1 MNKNSKTYLAFDIDG
16 TIYDAAPIVVDAFRN
31 GIIRSGEALGRK
43 DILPPEREAIIN
55 LLGTPTDEIFDT
67 FFPRLSREERGVVN
81 DACNDS
87 FVDLISCGGGRL
99 MDGAYDVLE
108 NLHRGGYVILP
119 ASNGRKEYVTTILK
133 SCKIEKF
140 FGAPMHFVEDGIRD
154 KSEILPLYKKRLLPR
169 DILIMIGDREADRIA
184 ASINNVPFI
193 GCAFGHAG
201 DNEIRGERWIAF
213 SFSEIP
219 RLVNEIESSLA

>member
-1 MNKNSKTYLAFDIDG
+1 MNKNGKTYLAFDIDG

-43 DILPPEREAIIN
+43 DILPPEKEAIVN
-55 LLGTPTDEIFDT
+55 LLGTPTDKIFGT
-67 FFPRLSREERGVVN
+67 FFPGLSPEERGVIN

-87 FVDLISCGGGRL
+87 FVNLISGGGGRL

-108 NLHRGGYVILP
+108 NFYKEGYIILP

-140 FGAPMHFVEDGIRD
+140 FGAPMHFVEGDIRD
-154 KSEILPLYKKRLLPR
+154 KSAILPLYKKRLLPR
-169 DILIMIGDREADRIA
+169 DILIMIGDREADRVA

-201 DNEIRGERWIAF
+201 DSEIRGERWIASYF
-213 SFSEIP
+213 RDIP
-219 RLVNEIESSLA
+219 RLVNEIEGSLA